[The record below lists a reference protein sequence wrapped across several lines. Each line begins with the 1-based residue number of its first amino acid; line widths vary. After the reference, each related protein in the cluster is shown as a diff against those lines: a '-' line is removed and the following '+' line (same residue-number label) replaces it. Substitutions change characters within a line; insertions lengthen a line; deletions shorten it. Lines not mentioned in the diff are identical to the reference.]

1 MIPSL
6 VLLHLLAAP
15 YTKVEESFNLQAT
28 HDILLYSTPTHDI
41 ARRLRSTYD
50 HFEFPGAVPRTFL
63 GAFLLAGASKPIL
76 AVAGWQHAQLV
87 VRAVLGLFNALALLK
102 FKSRLGK
109 AFGNGVARWYAV
121 LQAAQFHV
129 LFYASRTLPN
139 MFAFGLTTLA
149 FAQFLPIPAPS
160 AAADKTVS
168 RQRTGIHLLV
178 LAGVIFRAEI
188 ALLLVTQVF
197 FLLHRRAVSLHTVI
211 TAGIPSALLALA
223 ISVPL
228 DSYFW
233 LRPLWP
239 ELSSFIFNAVHGA
252 SSDWGT
258 SPWHT
263 YIYSFLPKLLLN
275 PLAIGLILYSLFLP
289 ALSRAAT
296 ALTLPPMAFIVLYSF
311 QPHKEARFIIYTVPP
326 LTAAA
331 ALSASHI
338 WTRRRRTTMHRFG
351 SLVLVAS
358 VALSA
363 LASLAMLAVSALN
376 YPGGE
381 ALWALHQHVARAGTT
396 GTLTVHMD
404 VLSCMTGVSRFQQ
417 EHPSPPIWR
426 ALSSLPQTAQV
437 AWLYDKTEDEQA
449 LADPVFWSR
458 FDYVLAED
466 PARVM
471 GTWDVVDTVYGLAGL
486 EILRPGQGVSEAGNQ
501 EVLESLRGLLRRR
514 PASSSGHGAPAA
526 GLETR
531 RTESLA
537 RELGAF
543 GLLKEGI
550 RRFVTRGW
558 WIGPRME
565 GKIRIMKRISPSS
578 PEEYVLPKTG
588 E

>member
-1 MIPSL
+1 M
-6 VLLHLLAAP
+6 
-15 YTKVEESFNLQAT
+15 
-28 HDILLYSTPTHDI
+28 HDI

-87 VRAVLGLFNALALLK
+87 VRAVLGLLNALALLK
-102 FKSRLGK
+102 FKSRLGQ

-139 MFAFGLTTLA
+139 MLAFGLTTLA
-149 FAQFLPIPAPS
+149 FSQFLPIPAAS
-160 AAADKTVS
+160 AAADKTAS
-168 RQRTGIHLLV
+168 RQRTGIYLLV

-188 ALLLVTQVF
+188 ALLLATQVL
-197 FLLHRRAVSLHTVI
+197 FLLHRRTVSLHTVI
-211 TAGIPSALLALA
+211 TTGITSALIALA

-263 YIYSFLPKLLLN
+263 YLSSFLPKLLLN
-275 PLAIGLILYSLFLP
+275 PLAIALIIYSLLLP

-296 ALTLPPMAFIVLYSF
+296 ALTLPSIAFIILYSI
-311 QPHKEARFIIYTVPP
+311 QPHKEARFIIYTIPP

-338 WTRRRRTTMHRFG
+338 WTRRRRTKLHRLG
-351 SLVLVAS
+351 SLILVAS
-358 VALSA
+358 IALSA

-381 ALWALHQHVARAGTT
+381 ALWALHQYVARAGIT
-396 GTLTVHMD
+396 GTLHVHMD

-417 EHPSPPIWR
+417 EHPSAPIWR
-426 ALSSLPQTAQV
+426 AFSSSSQAQTAR
-437 AWLYDKTEDEQA
+437 LYDKTEDEQT
-449 LADPVFWSR
+449 LADPGFWSR
-458 FDYVLAED
+458 FDYVLAEE

-471 GTWDVVDTVYGLAGL
+471 GAWDVVDTVYGFAGL
-486 EILRPGQGVSEAGNQ
+486 EVLRPGQGVSETGDQ

-514 PASSSGHGAPAA
+514 PASAGNDAAAA
-526 GLETR
+526 GLEMG

-537 RELGAF
+537 GELGTF
-543 GLLKEGI
+543 GLLREGI

-578 PEEYVLPKTG
+578 LEEVVLPKTG